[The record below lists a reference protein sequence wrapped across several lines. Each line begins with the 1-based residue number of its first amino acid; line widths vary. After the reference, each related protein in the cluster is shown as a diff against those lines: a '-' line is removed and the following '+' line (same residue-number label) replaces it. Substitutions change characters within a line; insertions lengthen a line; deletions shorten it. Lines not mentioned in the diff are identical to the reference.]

1 MRCVL
6 AFLGICIGCLPLAAQ
21 TIAVRSLTALQA
33 QGRRA
38 TAEVRRSDAQG
49 DQRQGDQKNEPRSGR
64 QSEYLVRLAALPRG
78 DIQASLAL
86 AAWCK
91 KKQLFPEMRACLA
104 PVLDEDPDQAE
115 ARALLGQLK
124 VGEHW
129 MPKAKAYRAMGY
141 SYYKGAW
148 RSPAEMRSL
157 RSEAAKKRHRSKV
170 RSDLGRLARILVG
183 PDDKRS
189 EKARDEFLAV
199 VRREKLHRLGYEA
212 EKAWYRARRFWKE
225 HRGALV
231 RDRVR
236 GTIAVRAQMSQLLG
250 FQNVTTSL
258 GTGSPVTIQLPRT
271 RSIGIGTT
279 VPFGR

>member
-6 AFLGICIGCLPLAAQ
+6 AFLGFCLVCLPLAAQ

-38 TAEVRRSDAQG
+38 TAEERRSDAQG
-49 DQRQGDQKNEPRSGR
+49 DPRNEPRSER

-91 KKQLFPEMRACLA
+91 KKQLFCEMRACLA

-124 VGEHW
+124 VGAHW

-141 SYYKGAW
+141 SYYNGAW

-157 RSEAAKKRHRSKV
+157 RSEAAQKRHRSKV

-236 GTIAVRAQMSQLLG
+236 GTIAMRAQMSQLLG

-271 RSIGIGTT
+271 RSTGIGTT
-279 VPFGR
+279 VPVGR